1 MKSVEDYCHLIG
13 QYQLLSPDDLASM
26 KARWYRPDRTSAADA
41 GQFRK
46 WLVLNHYL
54 SDFVL
59 GVLDGDHPEFLV
71 LNQYRLHDQC
81 KTAGFAGSYLATDQ
95 EQRPVAI
102 QILAAGA
109 VADSTARQE
118 IVDTTRK
125 LMALRHPNVARTLDI
140 GQAHGL
146 YFIASRYYE
155 GTTLGEIQKRRGKL
169 PYLSAAR
176 LMTLALEGLAALHS
190 QGLSGGDLT
199 ADCILL
205 TPAGKGAP
213 GEFTVK
219 LLNPGLKGRVF
230 DSKALAQSQS
240 NPHELCLADS
250 AMFPQ
255 VSIGGPKPSEDLFR
269 LGTVFYHTVT
279 GREPFPPGHSAGTG
293 QAAPPISESVPDVPE
308 ALAEIIESVIAPDPA
323 ERPRAAA
330 HVAKSLRV
338 FLATEESAR
347 PAEVEHH
354 IVPRARHELAREAD
368 DEESMEPDDDR
379 PRRRW
384 RSAPT
389 GSFAQ
394 RVSDL
399 WDEYGPTDRDLIYFT
414 LGPVTFALI
423 ILVVNLFTG
432 LSVANVLWLLSGMC
446 IAYAIDR
453 ILKWNRR
460 KKRLKAKR

>member
-1 MKSVEDYCHLIG
+1 MKSVDDYLRLIG
-13 QYQLLSPDDLASM
+13 QYQLLSPDDLTSI
-26 KARWYRPDRTSAADA
+26 KARWNRPGRSNAADA

-54 SDFVL
+54 SDFAI
-59 GVLDGDHPEFLV
+59 GVLDGERPEFLV
-71 LNQYRLHDQC
+71 LNQFRLHDQC
-81 KTAGFAGSYLATDQ
+81 KTGAFAGSYLATDPK
-95 EQRPVAI
+95 ERPVAI
-102 QILAAGA
+102 QILAAAA
-109 VADSTARQE
+109 VSDSIARQE

-155 GTTLGEIQKRRGKL
+155 GTTLGEIQKQRGKL

-176 LMTLALEGLAALHS
+176 LMTLALEGLAALHG
-190 QGLSGGDLT
+190 QGLAGGDLT
-199 ADCILL
+199 ANCILL
-205 TPAGKGAP
+205 TPAGKRAP

-219 LLNPGLKGRVF
+219 LLNAGLKRRVF
-230 DSKALAQSQS
+230 DSKALDQSD
-240 NPHELCLADS
+240 PHELRLADS

-308 ALAEIIESVIAPDPA
+308 TLAQIIENLIAPEPS
-323 ERPRAAA
+323 ERPRQAA
-330 HVAKSLRV
+330 HVAKSLRI

-354 IVPRARHELAREAD
+354 IIPRARQELQAD
-368 DEESMEPDDDR
+368 DEESLEPDDER
-379 PRRRW
+379 PRRRH
-384 RSAPT
+384 RHSAPT
-389 GSFAQ
+389 GGFAE
-394 RVSDL
+394 RVSQL
-399 WDEYGPTDRDLIYFT
+399 WDEYGPNDRDLIYFT

-423 ILVVNLFTG
+423 IIVLNLFTG
-432 LSVANVLWLLSGMC
+432 FSIQNVVWLVSGMC

-460 KKRLKAKR
+460 RKRMKAKG

>member
-1 MKSVEDYCHLIG
+1 MKSVEDYLRLIG

-26 KARWYRPDRTSAADA
+26 KARWQRPGRTSADA
-41 GQFRK
+41 AQFRK

-59 GVLDGDHPEFLV
+59 GVLDGEHPEFLV

-81 KTAGFAGSYLATDQ
+81 KTGAFAGSYLATDPK
-95 EQRPVAI
+95 ERPVAI
-102 QILAAGA
+102 QILAAAA
-109 VADSTARQE
+109 VANSTARQE

-146 YFIASRYYE
+146 YYIASRYYE
-155 GTTLGEIQKRRGKL
+155 GTTLGEIRQQRGKL

-176 LMTLALEGLAALHS
+176 LMTLALEGLATLHS
-190 QGLSGGDLT
+190 QGLAGGDLS

-205 TPAGKGAP
+205 TPAGQRAP

-230 DSKALAQSQS
+230 DSKALAQSD
-240 NPHELCLADS
+240 PHELRLADS

-255 VSIGGPKPSEDLFR
+255 LSLGGPKPSEDLFR

-293 QAAPPISESVPDVPE
+293 QAAPSVTGIVPDVPE
-308 ALAEIIESVIAPDPA
+308 ALAEIIESMIAPDPA
-323 ERPRAAA
+323 ERPRQAA

-347 PAEVEHH
+347 PAEVEQH
-354 IVPRARHELAREAD
+354 IVPRARHKLVEQA
-368 DEESMEPDDDR
+368 DEEEGIEPEDER
-379 PRRRW
+379 PRRR
-384 RSAPT
+384 RRPAST
-389 GSFAQ
+389 GGFAE
-394 RVSDL
+394 RISDL
-399 WDEYGPTDRDLIYFT
+399 WDEYGPNDRDLIYFT

-423 ILVVNLFTG
+423 IIVLNLFTG
-432 LSVANVLWLLSGMC
+432 WSVQNLLWLLSGMC

-453 ILKWNRR
+453 IMKWNRR
-460 KKRLKAKR
+460 QRKKKARE

>member
-1 MKSVEDYCHLIG
+1 MKSVEDYLRLIG
-13 QYQLLSPDDLASM
+13 QYQLLSPDDLTSM
-26 KARWYRPDRTSAADA
+26 KSRWYRPGRTSAADA
-41 GQFRK
+41 AQFRK

-59 GVLDGDHPEFLV
+59 GVLDGEHPEFLV

-81 KTAGFAGSYLATDQ
+81 RSGAFAGSYLATDPQ
-95 EQRPVAI
+95 QRPVAI
-102 QILAAGA
+102 QILAASA

-125 LMALRHPNVARTLDI
+125 LMALHHPNVARTLDI

-155 GTTLGEIQKRRGKL
+155 GTTLGELQKQRGKL

-176 LMTLALEGLAALHS
+176 LMTLALEGMAALHG
-190 QGLSGGDLT
+190 QGLAGGDLT
-199 ADCILL
+199 SNCILL
-205 TPAGKGAP
+205 TPAGKRAP

-230 DSKALAQSQS
+230 DQQALEQRD
-240 NPHELCLADS
+240 PHELRLADS

-255 VSIGGPKPSEDLFR
+255 ASIGGPRPSEDLFR

-279 GREPFPPGHSAGTG
+279 GREPFPPGRSSGTG
-293 QAAPPISESVPDVPE
+293 QAAFPISDWVPDVPE
-308 ALAEIIESVIAPDPA
+308 ALTEIIESMIAPDPA
-323 ERPRAAA
+323 ERPKQAA

-347 PAEVEHH
+347 PADVEQH
-354 IVPRARHELAREAD
+354 IVPRHRQELEPD
-368 DEESMEPDDDR
+368 DEEGIESEDEG
-379 PRRRW
+379 PRRRRR
-384 RSAPT
+384 RSAST
-389 GSFAQ
+389 DGFVE
-394 RVSDL
+394 RVGNL
-399 WDEYGPTDRDLIYFT
+399 WDEYGPNDRDLVYFT
-414 LGPVTFALI
+414 LGPVAFALI
-423 ILVVNLFTG
+423 IIVLKLFTG
-432 LSVANVLWLLSGMC
+432 WSVENVLWLVSGMF

-453 ILKWNRR
+453 FLKWNRR
-460 KKRLKAKR
+460 RRKQKTRS